1 MQNATTRGAART
13 LALLALLGAPAC
25 ASWTR
30 AGTQEEVE
38 PSQALTAV
46 LDETAVFQRIG
57 RLAVG
62 GPVPFVGSLAVLPG
76 PGDSS
81 LAVLAL
87 SLENRALGFERQGT
101 QGFIAR
107 YRVDI
112 SFRRDSLPPITIGR
126 DETVRVT
133 TFQET
138 MRNDESVL
146 FQEPVALAPGRYRVS
161 VTVRDQRG
169 DKQSRAERDFLVPQF
184 GPGATTAPIL
194 VYQTTG
200 RGGPD
205 DPFRG
210 LLNPRGAA
218 GYGADTL
225 TVLVEGYQM
234 APGQRLPLRIVDARD
249 SVLLSNELVFD
260 GGSAIESRVLHFKP
274 DSAPLGELRFVLG
287 PDEDRQVTSALV
299 SLSGN
304 WIVSNYEEMVQ
315 LLRYFGH
322 EEQLSRLRRATPS
335 ERPQLWQAFYRDS
348 DPNPATP
355 ENEALDAY
363 FARLASAD
371 QKFAD
376 EGQPGWRTERGEV
389 FIVLGEPD
397 EILDASAPN
406 QGRVVRWTYNT
417 YRIVLYFTDETGFG
431 RFRLTAQSRGD
442 FERIRARVQR
452 EALH

>member
-1 MQNATTRGAART
+1 MQNDTSRGALRT
-13 LALLALLGAPAC
+13 LAFIALLGTSAC
-25 ASWTR
+25 GNWAR
-30 AGTQEEVE
+30 AGTQEEPE
-38 PSQALTAV
+38 PSQSLTAV

-57 RLAVG
+57 RLAVN
-62 GPVPFVGSLAVLPG
+62 GPVPFVGSLAFLPG
-76 PGDSS
+76 PGDST

-87 SLENRALGFERQGT
+87 SLENRSLGFERQGT

-112 SFRRDSLPPITIGR
+112 SFRRDSMPPITIGR
-126 DETVRVT
+126 DEAVRVT

-138 MRNDESVL
+138 VRNDESVL
-146 FQEPVALAPGRYRVS
+146 FQEPITLAPGRYRIA
-161 VTVRDQRG
+161 VTVRDHRG
-169 DKQSRAERDFLVPQF
+169 DKQSRAERDYIVPHFQA
-184 GPGATTAPIL
+184 GMTTAPVL
-194 VYQTTG
+194 VYEATG
-200 RGGPD
+200 RGGPG

-234 APGQRLPLRIVDARD
+234 AAGRHVPLRIVDQRD
-249 SVLLSNELVFD
+249 SVLFSQDLVFD
-260 GGSAIESRVLHFKP
+260 GGTGIESRVLHFKP
-274 DSAPLGELRFVLG
+274 DSAPLGELRFILG
-287 PDEDRQVTSALV
+287 PDEDRQVTSAIV

-304 WIVSNYEEMVQ
+304 WIVSNYEEMLQ

-322 EEQLSRLRRATPS
+322 EEQLSRLRGAS
-335 ERPQLWQAFYRDS
+335 AGERPGLWQAFYRDS

-363 FARLASAD
+363 FARLAIAD
-371 QKFAD
+371 TRFAD

-397 EILDASAPN
+397 EVLDASAAN

-431 RFRLTAQSRGD
+431 RFRLTGQSRGD
-442 FERIRARVQR
+442 FERTKSRVQR

>member
-1 MQNATTRGAART
+1 MQNATTQGAART
-13 LALLALLGAPAC
+13 LAIFALLGTAAC

-30 AGTQEEVE
+30 AGTQEEPE
-38 PSQALTAV
+38 PSRTLTAV

-62 GPVPFVGSLAVLPG
+62 GPVPFVGSLAMLPG
-76 PGDSS
+76 PGDST

-87 SLENRALGFERQGT
+87 SLENRVLGFERQGT

-146 FQEPVALAPGRYRVS
+146 FQEPVVLAPGRYRVS

-169 DKQSRAERDFLVPQF
+169 DKQSRAERDYLVPHFQS
-184 GPGATTAPIL
+184 GTTTAPIL
-194 VYQTTG
+194 IYEATG
-200 RGGPD
+200 RGNPG

-234 APGQRLPLRIVDARD
+234 SPGQRFPLRIVDMRD
-249 SVLLSNELVFD
+249 SVLFDQELVFE
-260 GGSAIESRVLHFKP
+260 GGTAVEAKVVHFKP

-304 WIVSNYEEMVQ
+304 WIVSNYEEMIQ

-322 EEQLSRLRRATPS
+322 EEQLAALRRATPAQ
-335 ERPQLWQAFYRDS
+335 RPRLWQAFYRDS

-355 ENEALDAY
+355 ENEAIDAY
-363 FARLASAD
+363 FSRLAAAD
-371 QKFAD
+371 QKFTD
-376 EGQPGWRTERGEV
+376 EGQPGWRTDRGEV
-389 FIVLGEPD
+389 YIVLGDPD
-397 EILDASAPN
+397 EVLDASAAN
-406 QGRVVRWTYNT
+406 QGRIVSWTYNT

-442 FERIRARVQR
+442 FERVRARVQR

>member
-1 MQNATTRGAART
+1 MQNATPQGAVR
-13 LALLALLGAPAC
+13 ALVILALLGTLAC
-25 ASWTR
+25 GNWTR
-30 AGTQEEVE
+30 AGDQDEPA
-38 PSQALTAV
+38 PSQTLTAV

-62 GPVPFVGSLAVLPG
+62 GPVPFVGSLAFLPG
-76 PGDSS
+76 PGDST

-87 SLENRALGFERQGT
+87 SLENRVLGFERQGT

-112 SFRRDSLPPITIGR
+112 SIRADSQPPITIGR

-146 FQEPVALAPGRYRVS
+146 FQEPIKLAPGHYHVT

-169 DKQSRAERDFLVPQF
+169 DKQSRAERDYLVPHFQ
-184 GPGATTAPIL
+184 GGTTTAPIL
-194 VYQTTG
+194 VYQATG
-200 RGGPD
+200 RGGAG

-210 LLNPRGAA
+210 LLNPRGAV

-234 APGQRLPLRIVDARD
+234 AAGQRLPLRIVDMRD
-249 SVLLSNELVFD
+249 SVLFSQELVFE
-260 GGSAIESRVLHFKP
+260 GGAAIESKVVHFKP

-287 PDEDRQVTSALV
+287 HPEDRQVTIALV

-304 WIVSNYEEMVQ
+304 WIVSNYEEMIQ

-322 EEQLSRLRRATPS
+322 EEQLAGLRGATPAQ
-335 ERPQLWQAFYRDS
+335 RPRLWQAFYRDS

-363 FARLASAD
+363 FARLAAAD

-389 FIVLGEPD
+389 YIVLGDPD
-397 EILDASAPN
+397 EVLDASAAN
-406 QGRVVRWTYNT
+406 QGRVVSWTYNT
-417 YRIVLYFTDETGFG
+417 WRIVLYFTDETGFG
-431 RFRLTAQSRGD
+431 RFRLTGQSRGD
-442 FERIRARVQR
+442 FERVKARVQR
-452 EALH
+452 AALQ